1 MRDILHW
8 PALTLPFISPEPSFS
23 SYSCPQFTTSFIL
36 VLIITYSNINLGLL
50 APFSLILSLP
60 CQDFDHTESYSRNQI
75 LNNIPRLPPPSSIIS
90 KLGGNW
96 HVLIP
101 FLFIIFPFNT
111 FWIFKAK
118 LWFSWS
124 NPEQY
129 PQTSSSLLH
138 YIKAQRCLA
147 NGGQSNFHDPLISL
161 LLLKSPLKWW
171 KYFFR
176 DKKKLTHISLLIAE
190 WVCCP

>member
-1 MRDILHW
+1 MRW
-8 PALTLPFISPEPSFS
+8 S
-23 SYSCPQFTTSFIL
+23 SQ
-36 VLIITYSNINLGLL
+36 
-50 APFSLILSLP
+50 A
-60 CQDFDHTESYSRNQI
+60 RNQ
-75 LNNIPRLPPPSSIIS
+75 LRGQQESSRESSLSIIS
-90 KLGGNW
+90 KHGGNW

-138 YIKAQRCLA
+138 YIKAQRCLT

-161 LLLKSPLKWW
+161 LKLKSPLKWW

-176 DKKKLTHISLLIAE
+176 DKKSATHISLLIAYRIAHNVHSYKKE
-190 WVCCP
+190 FGVACSKKIWWSSQPHW